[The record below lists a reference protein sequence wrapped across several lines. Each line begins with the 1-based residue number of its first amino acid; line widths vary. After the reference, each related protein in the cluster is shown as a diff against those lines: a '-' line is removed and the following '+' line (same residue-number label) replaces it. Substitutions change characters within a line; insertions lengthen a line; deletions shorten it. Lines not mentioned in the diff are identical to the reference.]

1 MSVGI
6 DKLASELQKVI
17 EEKDKNKKTPYDT
30 EAEVVRVDTE
40 VVWVKIP
47 GGVDETPVQKTV
59 NAKVGDIVQ
68 VRVSGGRAFLVGNG
82 TNPPTDDTRANEAS
96 YQAQNAE
103 VHAVN
108 AEAAASDAQ
117 KSAESARIDA
127 SVAHQMAENAAQSA
141 SLAAE
146 QASVAQAQ
154 AFNATTSA
162 SLALNQLSIVEN
174 VVGVLD
180 LLQKNG
186 DYQETSDD
194 TVKDNKWYFVR
205 SGTAPDYVYSVVNN
219 VSTDYLLTKDTIV
232 TAGKTYY
239 TRTGAGTTEDP
250 YVYTAV
256 TNPAASELPTY
267 YEYSNSPYLH
277 GYYELVGI
285 DEAIQNYVSSH
296 LAIDDQGLWLQNG
309 TDANATRVLLS
320 STEGI
325 RMYKG
330 PIMIAQYGPTSQI
343 GDSNGFHI
351 KITGNE
357 LGFFNGGGV
366 RIAYLN
372 GQQLYITKSVVLQQM
387 DLGTPYGYVD
397 PVTGITGLGQWSW
410 KVHPNGETP
419 SRNNLNLKWVG

>member
-59 NAKVGDIVQ
+59 NAKVGDTVQ

-82 TNPPTDDTRANEAS
+82 TNPPTDDTQANIATEA
-96 YQAQNAE
+96 AQNADRKAADAIDNAAIAKIAAE
-103 VHAVN
+103 KAV
-108 AEAAASDAQ
+108 SDA
-117 KSAESARIDA
+117 ETARIAALQASEDA
-127 SVAHQMAENAAQSA
+127 ERAEDAANTAQTSADNASQSAIIANQNAQSA
-141 SLAAE
+141 I
-146 QASVAQAQ
+146 AS
-154 AFNATTSA
+154 ATTA
-162 SLALNQLSIVEN
+162 IDQLSIVEN

-186 DYQETSDD
+186 DYDLTEDIEVQP
-194 TVKDNKWYFVR
+194 NKWYFIR
-205 SGTAPDYVYSVVNN
+205 SGSG
-219 VSTDYLLTKDTIV
+219 TDT
-232 TAGKTYY
+232 
-239 TRTGAGTTEDP
+239 DP
-250 YVYTAV
+250 YIYAV
-256 TNPAASELPTY
+256 VQEPIGNPSEQ
-267 YEYSNSPYLH
+267 EW
-277 GYYELVGI
+277 YELVGI
-285 DEAIQNYVSSH
+285 DDAIQNYVSSH
-296 LAIDDQGLWLQNG
+296 LAVDEQGLWLQNG
-309 TDANATRVLLS
+309 TDANDTRVLLS
-320 STEGI
+320 STQGI
-325 RMYKG
+325 KLFNG
-330 PIMIAQYGPTSQI
+330 PTMIAQYGATSQI
-343 GDSNGFHI
+343 GDESGFHI

-397 PVTGITGLGQWSW
+397 PVTGIAGLGQWSW